1 MSQGVVFTDID
12 GTLIDIFTG
21 QFDATR
27 TLVKKLTECRIPLIL
42 CSSKTKAEQ
51 ELIREEAELSEPFI
65 VENGGAIF
73 LPSSYF
79 DGTLNF
85 KARKI
90 DKYQVIE
97 LGKPA
102 AIIMSKLKE
111 LRENY
116 DLDFTA
122 ASEMS
127 IDELCKIALMEKE
140 AALRMI
146 QREYG
151 ETIVE
156 INNRDFDKFVTKVE
170 DVGLKVISGGRFMDV
185 TGGNNKGTA
194 VKVLIDL
201 FKHKYKNK
209 VVFFG
214 IGDSPNDESMLQ
226 LVDFPMLVQRT
237 DGTWQS
243 SHIERIMR
251 LKGVGPEGWKLAFN
265 EIMNYF
271 KR

>member
-1 MSQGVVFTDID
+1 MRQG
-12 GTLIDIFTG
+12 LSKNLL
-21 QFDATR
+21 R
-27 TLVKKLTECRIPLIL
+27 VKSLIL

-51 ELIREEAELSEPFI
+51 ELIMEAELSEPFI

-73 LPSSYF
+73 LPLSYF

-90 DKYQVIE
+90 DNYQVIE

-102 AIIMSKLKE
+102 AIVMSKLKE

-170 DVGLKVISGGRFMDV
+170 DIGLKVISGGRFMDV

-201 FKHKYKNK
+201 FKYKYKTK
-209 VVFFG
+209 L
-214 IGDSPNDESMLQ
+214 SS
-226 LVDFPMLVQRT
+226 LVLEIVPMTSQC
-237 DGTWQS
+237 G
-243 SHIERIMR
+243 
-251 LKGVGPEGWKLAFN
+251 
-265 EIMNYF
+265 
-271 KR
+271 

>member
-1 MSQGVVFTDID
+1 MSHGVVFTDID
-12 GTLIDIFTG
+12 GTLIDILTG
-21 QFDATR
+21 HFGETKI
-27 TLVKKLTECRIPLIL
+27 LVKKLTECKIPLVL

-51 ELIREEAELSEPFI
+51 ELIRKEAELSEPFI

-73 LPSSYF
+73 IPSAYF
-79 DGTLNF
+79 DDTLNF
-85 KARKI
+85 KARRT
-90 DKYQVIE
+90 DSYHVME
-97 LGKPA
+97 LGKPTA
-102 AIIMSKLKE
+102 MIMSKLKE
-111 LRENY
+111 LREIH
-116 DLDFTA
+116 DLDFRA

-127 IDELCKIALMEKE
+127 IDELCKIALMEKD

-156 INNRDFDKFVTKVE
+156 INNHDFGKFVTMVE
-170 DVGLKVISGGRFMDV
+170 DSGLKVISGGRFMDV
-185 TGGNNKGTA
+185 TGGNDKGTA

-201 FKHKYKNK
+201 FKYKYKHK

-214 IGDSPNDESMLQ
+214 VGDSSNDESMLR

-243 SHIERIMR
+243 SNIERIIR

-265 EIMNYF
+265 EVMNYL
-271 KR
+271 R